1 MHFSFL
7 EIVNFL
13 FGKCMKN
20 VHFWIGK
27 MHVFVFEKCTFFVSE
42 KCFFCCLISTF
53 SGILTCS
60 SRHGC
65 ISDASLRRLMQR
77 LRDISK
83 RADLQISERSA
94 KSLIKDVSLEMSL
107 KSLRFSQRRLL
118 VTSET
123 VNLGLQT
130 KVLFIQGMTAYLFI
144 SLWVVIFFA
153 KLN

>member
-1 MHFSFL
+1 MY
-7 EIVNFL
+7 I
-13 FGKCMKN
+13 
-20 VHFWIGK
+20 
-27 MHVFVFEKCTFFVSE
+27 FVLEKCTCSYLKSAHFSYL
-42 KCFFCCLISTF
+42 KNAFFCCLISTF
-53 SGILTCS
+53 SGILTCP

-83 RADLQISERSA
+83 RADLQISDTSA
-94 KSLIKDVSLEMSL
+94 KSLIKDISEMSL

-130 KVLFIQGMTAYLFI
+130 KALFIQGMTAYLFI
-144 SLWVVIFFA
+144 SL
-153 KLN
+153 

>member
-1 MHFSFL
+1 MYIFVLEKCMCSYLKSAHFSYL
-7 EIVNFL
+7 
-13 FGKCMKN
+13 KN
-20 VHFWIGK
+20 A
-27 MHVFVFEKCTFFVSE
+27 
-42 KCFFCCLISTF
+42 FFCCLISTF
-53 SGILTCS
+53 SGILTCP

-83 RADLQISERSA
+83 RADLQISDTSA
-94 KSLIKDVSLEMSL
+94 KSLIKDISEMSL

-130 KVLFIQGMTAYLFI
+130 KALFIQGMTAYLFI
-144 SLWVVIFFA
+144 SL
-153 KLN
+153 

>member
-1 MHFSFL
+1 MYIFL
-7 EIVNFL
+7 L
-13 FGKCMKN
+13 KKCMCSYWKSA
-20 VHFWIGK
+20 HF
-27 MHVFVFEKCTFFVSE
+27 FVFE

-53 SGILTCS
+53 SGILTCPN
-60 SRHGC
+60 RHGC

-83 RADLQISERSA
+83 RADLQISETSA
-94 KSLIKDVSLEMSL
+94 KRLIKDVSSETSL

-130 KVLFIQGMTAYLFI
+130 KALFIQGMTAYLFI
-144 SLWVVIFFA
+144 SL
-153 KLN
+153 